1 MRTSIAILRDRMLRF
16 VLECGRALG
25 MENYTI
31 PDSSITSPG
40 PHYFNRFAR
49 YARLNGR
56 FSWCASALGQ
66 PYLQIDLGKTYKVTS
81 IATQGG
87 RMDTGGKWVEEY
99 KVAFY
104 AGAKHVMY
112 SESGK
117 EKVRKLRIY
126 CKPHILIFSFLL
138 ILIYLLLV
146 RLSRIKFLVHETL
159 CRSFQVFFSGFQV
172 CRRFFS
178 FFFR

>member
-40 PHYFNRFAR
+40 RHYFNRFAR

-56 FSWCASALGQ
+56 LSWCALGQ
-66 PYLQIDLGKTYKVTS
+66 QYLQVDLGKTYKVTS
-81 IATQGG
+81 IVTQGG

-104 AGAKHVMY
+104 AGAKPVMY

-138 ILIYLLLV
+138 ILMYLLLV
-146 RLSRIKFLVHETL
+146 RLSKIRFLMQWNAM
-159 CRSFQVFFSGFQV
+159 QVFSGLFFRFSGM
-172 CRRFFS
+172 
-178 FFFR
+178 